1 MGEGGE
7 RVVTSSLRL
16 TARNAPLSLRVGRYM
31 VPRVM
36 RSLAIVVA
44 ALAFSG
50 CFFPADRGQILES
63 RVDQLKAKN
72 EKLEADLKQ
81 TRDEL
86 EKTTVQLNA
95 ALEQLDKASRT
106 TGANIGVKVDTTL
119 QDVAELRGLLEAQQ
133 HRLAELESRPAIPL
147 PATLQAPPEPKK
159 EELKRP
165 DDPKEYLKLAEDTV
179 KGGDVELGRK
189 LYTELM
195 KKWPKDDVS
204 GDAHFGLGETYFNDK
219 KCREALYEYGKV
231 IQDFPKSKSAP
242 TAYLRSSDCFST
254 LKMNAEAKV
263 ALEELMKQ
271 HPKSDAAKTAK
282 TKLAEL
288 NKKGGKK

>member
-1 MGEGGE
+1 MGQARRG
-7 RVVTSSLRL
+7 RLRL
-16 TARNAPLSLRVGRYM
+16 AHALGVCM

-36 RSLAIVVA
+36 RTPVFAAVLA
-44 ALAFSG
+44 LSTG
-50 CFFPADRGQILES
+50 CFFPADRGQVLEG
-63 RVDQLKAKN
+63 RVDALKARN
-72 EKLEADLKQ
+72 GELEAELKRTQEQLTQ
-81 TRDEL
+81 T
-86 EKTTVQLNA
+86 TAQLQQ

-106 TGANIGVKVDTTL
+106 TGANIGVKVDSTL
-119 QDVAELRGLLEAQQ
+119 QDVAELRGQLEAQQ
-133 HRLAELESRPAIPL
+133 HRLSELETKLAQAPA
-147 PATLQAPPEPKK
+147 PAVAALPPEPKK

-165 DDPKEYLKLAEDTV
+165 DDPKDYLKLADDTV
-179 KGGDVELGRK
+179 KGGDVDLGRR

-204 GDAHFGLGETYFNDK
+204 GDAHFGLGETYFTEK

-231 IQDFPKSKSAP
+231 IQDFPKSRSAP
-242 TAYLRSSDCFST
+242 TAYLRSSDCFKE
-254 LKMNAEAKV
+254 LKMSAEAKV
-263 ALEELMKQ
+263 ALEELVKQ

>member
-1 MGEGGE
+1 
-7 RVVTSSLRL
+7 
-16 TARNAPLSLRVGRYM
+16 M

-36 RSLAIVVA
+36 RILLPAA
-44 ALAFSG
+44 TALALSA

-72 EKLEADLKQ
+72 DKLEAELKK
-81 TRDEL
+81 TKDEL
-86 EKTTVQLNA
+86 SRTTAQLQE

-106 TGANIGVKVDTTL
+106 TGANIGVKVDSTL
-119 QDVAELRGLLEAQQ
+119 QDVAELRGLIEAQQ
-133 HRLAELESRPAIPL
+133 HKLSELEARTAIPL

-159 EELKRP
+159 DELKRP
-165 DDPKEYLKLAEDTV
+165 DDPKDYLKLADDTV
-179 KGGDVELGRK
+179 KGGDVDLGRK

-195 KKWPKDDVS
+195 KKWPKDDAT
-204 GDAHFGLGETYFNDK
+204 GEAHFGLGETYFTEK

-231 IQDFPKSKSAP
+231 IQDFPRAKSAP
-242 TAYLRSSDCFST
+242 TAYLRSSDCFAT
-254 LKMNAEAKV
+254 LKMNAESKV
-263 ALEELMKQ
+263 ALEELVKQ
-271 HPKSDAAKTAK
+271 FPKSDAAKTAR